1 MNLLAQIDNKV
12 DILNNVGPEYKAFGN
27 LSIGGLIG
35 GFITLIMIVAAVV
48 FFFMLVIGGLRWI
61 TSGGDKAQ
69 TEGARNQITAAL
81 VGLIIVFG
89 AFAIASLVNTL
100 FNINVFNF
108 VLPTIVGK

>member
-1 MNLLAQIDNKV
+1 MNLLAQQV
-12 DILNNVGPEYKAFGN
+12 NVTSNIAPEYQIFSS
-27 LSIGGLIG
+27 LSVGKVIGTG
-35 GFITLIMIVAAVV
+35 ITLIMIVAAVI

-89 AFAIASLVNTL
+89 AFAIATLVQQL
-100 FNINVFNF
+100 FGINVFSFNIPSF
-108 VLPTIVGK
+108 VN